1 MYVHSHSPGLS
12 RARNIGVVAAR
23 RDIMAFLDDDMLVD
37 RVWLGAIVAQLRRR
51 GPGWAVT
58 GQVPEGAAERVG
70 AFQMSV
76 LEDTTSREYPGRLLR
91 DLLYTGKMAI
101 SRELLERVGEFGE
114 RLGAG
119 SRFPGAEDNDFGYRL
134 LAHGARIAYAPD
146 AAVQHRAWR
155 PREAYVRMRWGY
167 GPGQGVLRQACRGRE
182 SLRGPARRL
191 APRALP
197 PTAPFALQA
206 RAAPRP
212 R

>member
-1 MYVHSHSPGLS
+1 MV
-12 RARNIGVVAAR
+12 
-23 RDIMAFLDDDMLVD
+23 FLDDDMLVD

-58 GQVPEGAAERVG
+58 GQVREGAAERVG

-76 LEDTTSREYPGRLLR
+76 LADTTPREYPGRLLR
-91 DLLYTGKMAI
+91 DVLYTGKMAI
-101 SRELLERVGEFGE
+101 SRELLERVGEFDE

-167 GPGQGVLRQACRGRE
+167 GPGQGGSTPSMPRE
-182 SLRGPARRL
+182 GIASWSGAPPGTSRTTSDGSLRASSASRSAPAVTSRSSP
-191 APRALP
+191 A
-197 PTAPFALQA
+197 
-206 RAAPRP
+206 
-212 R
+212 